1 MPEAIPTMARLP
13 LAKGQ
18 FTRSNGVMKQV
29 LQNVK
34 SGETTVVD
42 VPVPLLEPGKVLV
55 QVGASLVS
63 AGTERMVV
71 DFAHK
76 NLVQKAR
83 SRPDLVRQTMDKAK
97 RDGVLTTFDAVQNR
111 LDRPMTLGYSCA
123 GRVIEVGAGITE
135 LKMGDAVACAGT
147 GAAHAEIAS
156 VGRNL
161 VARLPEGVDIE
172 SGAFGTLGAIALQGM
187 RLAEIQLGETVAVIG
202 LGLLGQLTVQMLR
215 AAGCVV
221 VGMDLQTG
229 RADLAR
235 GSGAHAVTTDPAAFA
250 HLCLEFSQGRGAD
263 TVLIAA
269 DTKSSDPVEL
279 AGTIARDR
287 AVVVAV
293 GAVGMNIPRAVYYEK
308 ELDFRVSRSYGPGRY
323 DPKYEDEGRDYP
335 AGYVRWTENR
345 NLQAFLQ
352 QLADGTVNV
361 QPLITH
367 RFPIERGAEAYDL
380 ITGSSG
386 DPFLGVLLTYPS
398 DAPLRRRVEIRP
410 DAAWTTSGSIG
421 APAEIVRVGFL
432 GAGNF
437 ATATLLPAMQKL
449 HDLELVGVATATGY
463 SARATA
469 DKFGFQYAATDE
481 REILEDP
488 AINTVVVATRHHLHA
503 RQAIAALQAGKDVFV
518 EKPLALDAM
527 QLEEVLQAQ
536 QDAGRRLMVGF
547 NRRFAPM
554 VIELRRFLRDRQRP
568 LIMTYRVNAGA
579 LPPDHWTQNPAVGGG
594 RIIGEACHFIDVL
607 QFITGSSV
615 AQVST
620 IAARTVDGPISDQV
634 VITLS
639 FGDGSIGSIVYTAGG
654 DTAFGKERIEV
665 LGDGRVAVLDDF
677 RTLELVRHGR
687 RKRRHERLR
696 PDKGHRGEWEAF
708 IAACR
713 AGIGAP
719 ISLDEIAVSHLA
731 TFAAVESLQRNEPI
745 AVNLPDFQL
754 TLQP

>member
-1 MPEAIPTMARLP
+1 
-13 LAKGQ
+13 
-18 FTRSNGVMKQV
+18 MKQV

-34 SGETTVVD
+34 SGQTTVVD

-123 GRVIEVGAGITE
+123 GHVMEVGADIAE
-135 LKMGDAVACAGT
+135 LEVGDAVACAGT
-147 GAAHAEIAS
+147 GAAHAEVAS

-161 VARLPEGVDIE
+161 VARLPEGVTVE
-172 SGAFGTLGAIALQGM
+172 AGAFATLGAIALQGM
-187 RLAEIQLGETVAVIG
+187 RLAEIRLGETVAVIG

-221 VGMDLQTG
+221 VGMDLQAG
-229 RADLAR
+229 RADLAQR
-235 GSGAHAVTTDPAAFA
+235 SGAHAVATDAAGLA
-250 HLCLEFSQGRGAD
+250 QLCLEFSAGRGAD
-263 TVLIAA
+263 AVLITA
-269 DTKSSDPVEL
+269 DTRSNDPVEL
-279 AGTIARDR
+279 AGRIARDR

-293 GAVGMNIPRAVYYEK
+293 GAVGMNIPRPMYYEK
-308 ELDFRVSRSYGPGRY
+308 ELDFRISRSYGPGRY
-323 DPKYEDEGRDYP
+323 DLEYEEEGRDYP

-345 NLQAFLQ
+345 NMQAFLQ
-352 QLADGTVNV
+352 LLADGTVQV

-367 RFPIERGAEAYDL
+367 RFPIERGTEAYDL

-386 DPFLGVLLTYPS
+386 EPFLGVLLTYPS
-398 DAPLRRRVEIRP
+398 DTPLQRRVELRP
-410 DAAWTTSGSIG
+410 GPTSIVSDSIG
-421 APAEIVRVGFL
+421 APLEMVRVGLL

-449 HDLELVGVATATGY
+449 PGLELVGVSTATGY
-463 SARATA
+463 SARAAA

-488 AINTVVVATRHHLHA
+488 RITTVVVATRHHLHA
-503 RQAIAALQAGKDVFV
+503 RQAITALQAGKDVFV
-518 EKPLALDAM
+518 EKPLALDAT
-527 QLEEVLQAQ
+527 QLAQVLQAQ
-536 QDAGRRLMVGF
+536 RDSGRRLMVGF

-554 VIELRRFLRDRQRP
+554 IVELRRSLQGRRRP
-568 LIMTYRVNAGA
+568 LIMTYRVNAGS
-579 LPPDHWTQNPAVGGG
+579 LPPDHWTQDPAVGGG
-594 RIIGEACHFIDVL
+594 RIIGEVCHFIDLL
-607 QFITGSSV
+607 QFIAGAPV

-620 IAARTVDGPISDQV
+620 IAARTIDGPIADQV

-639 FGDGSIGSIVYTAGG
+639 FEDGSVGTIVYTAGG

-665 LGDGRVAVLDDF
+665 LGDGRVAVLDDY

-696 PDKGHRGEWEAF
+696 PDKGHRGEWEAL
-708 IAACR
+708 IAAAR
-713 AGIGAP
+713 AGAGAP
-719 ISLDEIAVSHLA
+719 ISLDEMALAHLA
-731 TFAAVESLQRNEPI
+731 TFAAVESMQRNEPI
-745 AVNLPDFQL
+745 TVNLAAFQR

>member
-1 MPEAIPTMARLP
+1 
-13 LAKGQ
+13 
-18 FTRSNGVMKQV
+18 MKQV

-42 VPVPLLEPGKVLV
+42 VPVPLSEPGKVLV

-83 SRPDLVRQTMDKAK
+83 SRPDLVRQTVDKAK

-135 LKMGDAVACAGT
+135 LAVGDAVACAGT

-161 VARLPEGVDIE
+161 VARLPEGVGIE
-172 SGAFGTLGAIALQGM
+172 AGAFGTLGAIALQGM

-221 VGMDLQTG
+221 VGMDLQRG

-235 GSGAHAVTTDPAAFA
+235 SSGAHAVATDAAGLVQ
-250 HLCLEFSQGRGAD
+250 LCLDLSAGRGAD
-263 TVLIAA
+263 SVLIAA
-269 DTKSSDPVEL
+269 DTRSNDPVEL
-279 AGTIARDR
+279 AGAIARDR

-293 GAVGMNIPRAVYYEK
+293 GAVGMNIPRKVYYEK
-308 ELDFRVSRSYGPGRY
+308 ELDFRISRSYGPGRY
-323 DPKYEDEGRDYP
+323 DPEYEEEGRDYP

-345 NLQAFLQ
+345 NMQAFLQ
-352 QLADGTVNV
+352 LLAEGTVNV

-367 RFPIERGAEAYDL
+367 RFPIERGAEAYSL

-386 DPFLGVLLTYPS
+386 EPFLGVLLTYPP
-398 DAPLRRRVEIRP
+398 DTPIQRRVEVRTG
-410 DAAWTTSGSIG
+410 AVEIG
-421 APAEIVRVGFL
+421 LPPTVTPLATVRVGFL

-449 HDLELVGVATATGY
+449 PGLELVGVSTATGS
-463 SARATA
+463 SARAAA
-469 DKFGFQYAATDE
+469 DRFGFRFAATDE
-481 REILEDP
+481 EEILQDP
-488 AINTVVVATRHHLHA
+488 TINTVVVATRHHLHA
-503 RQAIAALQAGKDVFV
+503 RQTVAALQAGKDVFV
-518 EKPLALDAM
+518 EKPLAMDAT
-527 QLEEVLQAQ
+527 QLAAVLQAQ
-536 QDAGRRLMVGF
+536 RESGRRLMVGF

-554 VIELRRFLRDRQRP
+554 VTELRRSLHGRQGP
-568 LIMTYRVNAGA
+568 LIMTCRVNAGS
-579 LPPDHWTQNPAVGGG
+579 LPPDHWTQDPAVGGG
-594 RIIGEACHFIDVL
+594 RIIGEGCHFIDLL
-607 QFITGSSV
+607 QFLTS
-615 AQVST
+615 APPTQVST
-620 IAARTVDGPISDQV
+620 IAARTADGAIADQV
-634 VITLS
+634 VITLT
-639 FGDGSIGSIVYTAGG
+639 FEDGSVGTIVYTAGG

-665 LGDGRVAVLDDF
+665 LGAGRVAVLDDY
-677 RTLELVRHGR
+677 RVLEIVRNGR

-708 IAACR
+708 VAASR
-713 AGIGAP
+713 SGAATP
-719 ISLDEIAVSHLA
+719 ISLEDIAASHLA
-731 TFAAVESLQRNEPI
+731 TFAAVESARRGEPVS
-745 AVNLPDFQL
+745 VNLADFQR

>member
-1 MPEAIPTMARLP
+1 L
-13 LAKGQ
+13 
-18 FTRSNGVMKQV
+18 KQV
-29 LQNVK
+29 LQHVR

-42 VPVPLLEPGKVLV
+42 VPVPLSEPGKVLV

-76 NLVQKAR
+76 NLLQKAR

-123 GRVIEVGAGITE
+123 GRVIEVGAGVTE
-135 LKMGDAVACAGT
+135 LEVGDAVACAGT

-161 VARLPEGVDIE
+161 VAHLPEGVGIE

-221 VGMDLQTG
+221 AGMDLQQG
-229 RADLAR
+229 RADLGRA
-235 GSGAHAVTTDPAAFA
+235 SGAHAVATDSAAFVQ
-250 HLCLEFSQGRGAD
+250 LCLELSAGRGAD
-263 TVLIAA
+263 SVLITA
-269 DTKSSDPVEL
+269 DTRSNDPVEL

-293 GAVGMNIPRAVYYEK
+293 GAVGMNIPRPVYYEK
-308 ELDFRVSRSYGPGRY
+308 ELDFRISRSYGPGRY
-323 DPKYEDEGRDYP
+323 DPEYEEEGRDYP

-345 NLQAFLQ
+345 NMQAFLQ
-352 QLADGTVNV
+352 LLADGTVNV

-380 ITGSSG
+380 ITGST
-386 DPFLGVLLTYPS
+386 DEPFLGVLITYPS
-398 DAPLRRRVEIRP
+398 DTPIQRRVELRP
-410 DAAWTTSGSIG
+410 DSASTESTSITASV
-421 APAEIVRVGFL
+421 ETVRVGLL

-449 HDLELVGVATATGY
+449 PGLELVGVSTATGS
-463 SARATA
+463 SARAAA
-469 DKFGFQYAATDE
+469 DKFGFRFAATDE

-503 RQAIAALQAGKDVFV
+503 RQAIAALLAGKDVFV
-518 EKPLALDAM
+518 EKPLAMDAT
-527 QLEEVLQAQ
+527 QLAAVLQAQ
-536 QDAGRRLMVGF
+536 RDSGRRLMVGF

-554 VIELRRFLRDRQRP
+554 VTELRRSLQGRQGP
-568 LIMTYRVNAGA
+568 LIITCRVNAGS
-579 LPPDHWTQNPAVGGG
+579 LPPDHWTQNPTVGGG
-594 RIIGEACHFIDVL
+594 RIIGEACHFIDLL
-607 QFITGSSV
+607 QFLTGSPPT
-615 AQVST
+615 QVST
-620 IAARTVDGPISDQV
+620 VAARSADGPIADQV
-634 VITLS
+634 VITVA
-639 FGDGSIGSIVYTAGG
+639 FGDGSIGTIVYTAGG

-665 LGDGRVAVLDDF
+665 LGDGRIAVLDDY
-677 RTLELVRHGR
+677 RVLEIVRNGR

-708 IAACR
+708 ISASR
-713 AGIGAP
+713 SGAGDP
-719 ISLDEIAVSHLA
+719 IPLNEIAISHLA
-731 TFAAVESLQRNEPI
+731 TFAAVESVQRGEPVE
-745 AVNLPDFQL
+745 VNLTEFRRTMKP
-754 TLQP
+754 

>member
-1 MPEAIPTMARLP
+1 
-13 LAKGQ
+13 
-18 FTRSNGVMKQV
+18 MKQV
-29 LQNVK
+29 LQNLK
-34 SGETTVVD
+34 SGKTTVVD
-42 VPVPLLEPGKVLV
+42 VPVPLSEPGKVLV

-123 GRVIEVGAGITE
+123 GRVIEVGAGVTE
-135 LKMGDAVACAGT
+135 MEVGDAVACAGT

-161 VARLPEGVDIE
+161 VARLPEGVGIE

-221 VGMDLQTG
+221 VGLDLQQG
-229 RADLAR
+229 RANLAG
-235 GSGAHAVTTDPAAFA
+235 GSGAHAVATDPDAFA
-250 HLCLEFSQGRGAD
+250 QLCLEFSVGRGAD
-263 TVLIAA
+263 SVLITA
-269 DTKSSDPVEL
+269 DTRSNDPVEL

-293 GAVGMNIPRAVYYEK
+293 GAVGMTIPRAVYYEK
-308 ELDFRVSRSYGPGRY
+308 ELDFRISRSYGPGRY
-323 DPKYEDEGRDYP
+323 DPEYEEEGRDYP

-345 NLQAFLQ
+345 NMQAFLQ
-352 QLADGTVNV
+352 LLADETVNV

-380 ITGSSG
+380 ITGSS
-386 DPFLGVLLTYPS
+386 DEPFLGVLLTYPS
-398 DAPLRRRVEIRP
+398 DTPVRRRVELR
-410 DAAWTTSGSIG
+410 SGSNWAGTAPVG
-421 APAEIVRVGFL
+421 APLETVRVGFL

-449 HDLELVGVATATGY
+449 PGLELVGVSTATGY

-469 DKFGFQYAATDE
+469 DKFGFRFAATDE

-488 AINTVVVATRHHLHA
+488 TINTVVVATRHHLHA
-503 RQAIAALQAGKDVFV
+503 RQVIAALHAGKDVFV
-518 EKPLALDAM
+518 EKPLAMDTV
-527 QLEEVLQAQ
+527 QLAEVLQVQ
-536 QDAGRRLMVGF
+536 RESGRRLMVGF

-554 VIELRRFLRDRQRP
+554 VTEIRRSLQGRQGP
-568 LIMTYRVNAGA
+568 LIVIYRVNAGS
-579 LPPDHWTQNPAVGGG
+579 LPPDHWTQNPALGGG
-594 RIIGEACHFIDVL
+594 RIIGEACHFIDLL
-607 QFITGSSV
+607 QFLIGSPP

-620 IAARTVDGPISDQV
+620 VAARTAAGPIVDQV
-634 VITLS
+634 VMTLT
-639 FGDGSIGSIVYTAGG
+639 FEDGSVGTIVYTAGG

-665 LGDGRVAVLDDF
+665 LGDGRVAVLDDY
-677 RTLELVRHGR
+677 RTLEIVRNGR

-696 PDKGHRGEWEAF
+696 PDKGHRGEWEAL
-708 IAACR
+708 IAASR
-713 AGIGAP
+713 SGAASP
-719 ISLDEIAVSHLA
+719 TSLDEIAASHLA
-731 TFAAVESLQRNEPI
+731 TFAAVESAQRGEPV
-745 AVNLPDFQL
+745 AVNLPDFQRAL
-754 TLQP
+754 RS